1 MAESLPNPSFEED
14 VTKAGRRLFTAPA
27 TFLLG
32 VVTPAQLPESML
44 PEVTFAGR
52 SNVGKSSLINALT
65 NRKTLAR
72 TSITPGRTQEI
83 NFFDLGQQLMISDLP
98 GYGYAKA
105 PKVKVDS
112 WTTLIKQY
120 LRGRPNLRRALV
132 LIDSRRGIKDN
143 DREIMKLMDDAAVN
157 YQIIIT
163 KADKIKIG
171 PMLELHKTVTT
182 EIKRHVAA
190 HPDILV
196 TSAIEGWGITETR
209 AALSELALKG

>member
-83 NFFDLGQQLMISDLP
+83 NFFHS
-98 GYGYAKA
+98 
-105 PKVKVDS
+105 VH
-112 WTTLIKQY
+112 
-120 LRGRPNLRRALV
+120 
-132 LIDSRRGIKDN
+132 
-143 DREIMKLMDDAAVN
+143 
-157 YQIIIT
+157 
-163 KADKIKIG
+163 
-171 PMLELHKTVTT
+171 LELLFWMQFFPLLKENHF
-182 EIKRHVAA
+182 
-190 HPDILV
+190 
-196 TSAIEGWGITETR
+196 
-209 AALSELALKG
+209 EL

>member
-1 MAESLPNPSFEED
+1 MDESIPNPSFEED
-14 VTKAGRRLFTAPA
+14 VAEAGRRLFTAPA

-32 VVTPAQLPESML
+32 VVTPDQLPESNL

-65 NRKTLAR
+65 KRKALAR
-72 TSITPGRTQEI
+72 TSVTPGRTQEI
-83 NFFDLGQQLMISDLP
+83 NFFDLDRRLMVSDLP

-105 PKVKVDS
+105 PRAKVDA

-132 LIDSRRGIKDN
+132 LIDSRRGLKDN
-143 DREIMKLMDDAAVN
+143 DREIMKLMDNAAVN

-163 KADKIKIG
+163 KADKIKIE
-171 PMLELHKTVTT
+171 PMLELYKAITT

-190 HPDILV
+190 HPDILI